1 MKTMGILLDDPDG
14 IGNLTGKQYWEVQL
28 RNKKVL
34 LQKVQE
40 GILHL
45 SSASGANNIVSYTID
60 TGQDK
65 QTVTRADL
73 SSLKSLEFNLQ
84 KEIAA
89 LEMQLHNNAPRI
101 IQPGY

>member
-1 MKTMGILLDDPDG
+1 MGLLLDDPDG
-14 IGNLTGKQYWEVQL
+14 IGNYSGRDYWEIQL

-34 LQKVQE
+34 LQKVQVAIFHFTSSSGSN
-40 GILHL
+40 GIK
-45 SSASGANNIVSYTID
+45 SYTID

-65 QTVTRADL
+65 QTVTREDL

-89 LEMQLHNNAPRI
+89 MEMQLHNNAPRI

>member
-1 MKTMGILLDDPDG
+1 MGILLDDPDG
-14 IGNLTGKQYWEVQL
+14 IGNLTGRQYWEVQL
-28 RNKKVL
+28 RNKKVYA
-34 LQKVQE
+34 QKVEQAVAALTASLKDGN
-40 GILHL
+40 GIQ
-45 SSASGANNIVSYTID
+45 SYTID

-73 SSLKSLEFNLQ
+73 SSLRSVIYNLQ

-89 LEMQLHNNAPRI
+89 MEMQLYGNAPRI

>member
-1 MKTMGILLDDPDG
+1 MGILLDDPDG
-14 IGNLTGKQYWEVQL
+14 IGNLTGRQYWEVQL
-28 RNKKVL
+28 RNKKVYA
-34 LQKVQE
+34 QKVEQAVVALTASLKDGN
-40 GILHL
+40 GIQ
-45 SSASGANNIVSYTID
+45 SYTID

-73 SSLKSLEFNLQ
+73 SSLRSVLYNLQ

-89 LEMQLHNNAPRI
+89 MEMQLYGNAPRI

>member
-1 MKTMGILLDDPDG
+1 MGILLDDPDG

-28 RNKKVL
+28 RNKKVYA
-34 LQKVQE
+34 QKVEQAVMALTTSLKDGN
-40 GILHL
+40 GIQ
-45 SSASGANNIVSYTID
+45 SYTID

-73 SSLKSLEFNLQ
+73 SSLRSVLYNLQ

-89 LEMQLHNNAPRI
+89 MEMQLYNNAPRI

>member
-1 MKTMGILLDDPDG
+1 MAILLDDPDG
-14 IGNLTGKQYWEVQL
+14 IGNLTGRQYWEVQL
-28 RNKKVL
+28 RNKKVYA
-34 LQKVQE
+34 QKVEQAILALTNSLNSGN
-40 GILHL
+40 GIQ
-45 SSASGANNIVSYTID
+45 SYTID

-73 SSLKSLEFNLQ
+73 SSLRSVLFNLQ

-89 LEMQLHNNAPRI
+89 METQLYNNAPRI

>member
-1 MKTMGILLDDPDG
+1 MAILLDDPDG
-14 IGNLTGKQYWEVQL
+14 IGNLTGKEYWEVQL

-40 GILHL
+40 AVLFL
-45 SSASGANNIVSYTID
+45 TSSSGANNIVSYTID

-65 QTVTRADL
+65 QTVTRENL

-89 LEMQLHNNAPRI
+89 LEMQLYNNAPRI